1 MTTTTATEIA
11 AAEATLIA
19 AEKALDEALA
29 AWKAKFDAEHADRS
43 AISAFFTG
51 DSDELKALQA
61 TLTAR
66 NIEAHEAREALQEA
80 RGF

>member
-1 MTTTTATEIA
+1 MTTITATKIA
-11 AAEATLIA
+11 AAEATMIA
-19 AEKALDEALA
+19 ANKALDEALA

-51 DSDELKALQA
+51 DSAELQALQA

-80 RGF
+80 RGW